1 MVKVDITIVGGGMVG
16 LALAAQLKSS
26 GLSIAVVNNRPIN
39 RDLPDIAESRV
50 SAINVASQAMLEQVG
65 AWQQLQSERFCQ
77 YTGMQVWE
85 QDSFAKISFATEQTG
100 QACLGTIVENQN
112 IVNALYQVVSQQA
125 NIKLL
130 ENCHIER
137 IHYTDD
143 EAILTYNN
151 GELLATRLLVGADGA
166 ESQVRKSK
174 QMPLTFWAYDQQ
186 AIVATVN
193 TEKAHDNIARQ
204 AFTPFGPLAFL
215 PLNDPHQCSIVWSQD
230 TERASEL
237 MALDESRFTQQLAV
251 AIDMQLGPC
260 QLANK
265 RVSIPLTMRYA
276 REWLNGPVVLVGD
289 AAHTIHP
296 LAGQGVNL
304 GFQDTIVLA
313 AILNNTSP
321 DKLVERKVLRAYER
335 SRKAE
340 AAKMIA
346 TMEGFKQL
354 FAGRDP
360 VKKLIRGIG
369 MRAVNDLPMVKQRL
383 IEQAM
388 GL

>member
-65 AWQQLQSERFCQ
+65 AWPQLQSERFCQ

-369 MRAVNDLPMVKQRL
+369 MRAVNNLPMVKQRL

>member
-1 MVKVDITIVGGGMVG
+1 MLKVDITIVGGGMVG

-26 GLSIAVVNNRPIN
+26 GLSIAVVNNRPIT
-39 RDLPDIAESRV
+39 RELPDVAESRV
-50 SAINVASQAMLEQVG
+50 SAINIASQVMLEQVG

-174 QMPLTFWAYDQQ
+174 QMPLTFWTYDQQ

-215 PLNDPHQCSIVWSQD
+215 PLNDPHQCSVVWSQD

-237 MALDESRFTQQLAV
+237 MALDEPRFTQQLAV

-321 DKLVERKVLRAYER
+321 DKLAERKILRVYER

-354 FAGRDP
+354 FAGREP

>member
-1 MVKVDITIVGGGMVG
+1 MLKVDITIVGGGMVG

-26 GLSIAVVNNRPIN
+26 GLSIAVVNNRPIT
-39 RDLPDIAESRV
+39 RELPDVAESRV
-50 SAINVASQAMLEQVG
+50 SAINVASQAMLERVG

-85 QDSFAKISFATEQTG
+85 QDSFAKISFATDQTG

-112 IVNALYQVVSQQA
+112 IVNALYQVVSQHA

-237 MALDESRFTQQLAV
+237 MALDEQRFTQQLAV

-260 QLANK
+260 QLANR

-276 REWLNGPVVLVGD
+276 REWLNGSVVLVGD

-313 AILNNTSP
+313 EMLNNTSP
-321 DKLVERKVLRAYER
+321 DKLAERKVLRAYER
-335 SRKAE
+335 SRKAD

>member
-1 MVKVDITIVGGGMVG
+1 MLKVDITIVGGGMVG

-26 GLSIAVVNNRPIN
+26 GLSIAVVNNRPIT
-39 RDLPDIAESRV
+39 RELPDVAESRV
-50 SAINVASQAMLEQVG
+50 SAINVASQAMLERVG

-85 QDSFAKISFATEQTG
+85 QDSFAKISFATDQTG

-237 MALDESRFTQQLAV
+237 MALDEQRFTQQLAV

-260 QLANK
+260 QLANR

-276 REWLNGPVVLVGD
+276 REWLNGSVVLVGD

-313 AILNNTSP
+313 EMLNNTSP
-321 DKLVERKVLRAYER
+321 DKLAERKVLRAYER
-335 SRKAE
+335 SRKAD